1 MSIAAKAGIQ
11 RSEQESRLI
20 DGIVQHVESVWRLPD
35 HGLWELRGQPRHY
48 VYSKVSAWV
57 AIDRYVRLRQDEGSQ
72 EDAKLRRMRQLRQD
86 MHDEIC
92 REGYDS
98 GLGTFVEYY
107 GAETLDASLLL
118 LPLVGFLPVD
128 DERIS
133 RTIDAIERELG
144 ADGLIHRRHP
154 PHQILQG
161 AFLACNC
168 WLADCRMMQGRHEAA
183 RKSFERVL
191 AVAND
196 LGLLAEEYDV
206 RARRLAGNFPQ
217 ALSHLAVVRT
227 ALRFSGRI
235 TERGEVL

>member
-1 MSIAAKAGIQ
+1 MK
-11 RSEQESRLI
+11 E
-20 DGIVQHVESVWRLPD
+20 
-35 HGLWELRGQPRHY
+35 
-48 VYSKVSAWV
+48 
-57 AIDRYVRLRQDEGSQ
+57 
-72 EDAKLRRMRQLRQD
+72 LRQD

-92 REGYDS
+92 REGYDR

-107 GAETLDASLLL
+107 GAESLDASLLL

-133 RTIDAIERELG
+133 RTIDAIEREL
-144 ADGLIHRRHP
+144 AVDGLIHRRRP
-154 PHQILQG
+154 PHQTLQG

-168 WLADCRMMQGRHEAA
+168 WLADCRLMQGRHEAA
-183 RKSFERVL
+183 RKSFERML

-206 RARRLAGNFPQ
+206 RAGRLAGNFPQ

-227 ALRFSGRI
+227 ALRFAGRT
-235 TERGEVL
+235 TERGDAP